1 MAAERNHIKVFVAST
16 VYNFQSDLDR
26 IYNLLDG
33 YGYDVLMSHKGTI
46 PLDSSKSNAQV
57 CTDGVEECDVFLGF
71 IRPDYGS
78 GVLER
83 GGMSITHMEF
93 QTAMKRNI
101 PSTIVY
107 LQNDEKKTIKGLIET
122 MSVIDG
128 FEYLI
133 LTTKEQIKL
142 DTVLTFNGRRHK
154 EEE

>member
-1 MAAERNHIKVFVAST
+1 MYTPIS
-16 VYNFQSDLDR
+16 
-26 IYNLLDG
+26 
-33 YGYDVLMSHKGTI
+33 
-46 PLDSSKSNAQV
+46 
-57 CTDGVEECDVFLGF
+57 C
-71 IRPDYGS
+71 
-78 GVLER
+78 
-83 GGMSITHMEF
+83 EF
-93 QTAMKRNI
+93 FDQLNVAMKRNI

-107 LQNDEKKTIKGLIET
+107 LQNEEKKTIKGLIET